1 MVVKVYSPALLLSV
15 VCCHLN
21 YAQHHQGLISMV
33 ISLRVS
39 PARLWPEDVLIP
51 GLVPG
56 YRCNYNHGDHR
67 SGVKTQTGGGGDM
80 STCPL
85 ATSCFLTLGKYKQ
98 WAHQQLYLGPVDIY

>member
-1 MVVKVYSPALLLSV
+1 MSRWLCIKAPVIITVVVKVYSPALLLSV

-67 SGVKTQTGGGGDM
+67 SGVKTQTGGG
-80 STCPL
+80 
-85 ATSCFLTLGKYKQ
+85 
-98 WAHQQLYLGPVDIY
+98 W